1 MIVGVLDYSAGGNI
15 YSMEKAVSRLD
26 VDVRI
31 VKGTR
36 GIDKLIIPG
45 VGTYAEGSRGIS
57 EHKDEIIDF
66 AQNHGVL
73 GVCLGMQLLGRKGF
87 EYGEHDGLGL
97 VSGECVAINTSK
109 ALPHLGWSK
118 VNLMRE
124 SKLLKGVEKES
135 FYFMH
140 SYEVIN
146 YTDSVALSDYGNH
159 TFVSVL
165 EKDNVYGVQFHPE
178 KSRDAG
184 LRLLDNFIK
193 AD

>member
-15 YSMEKAVSRLD
+15 YSMVKAVSKLG
-26 VDVRI
+26 VEVRI
-31 VKGTR
+31 VKETK

-57 EHKDEIIDF
+57 EHREEIVEF

-97 VSGECVAINTSK
+97 VSGECVQINTNRE
-109 ALPHLGWSK
+109 LPHLGWSK
-118 VNLMRE
+118 VIPLHE
-124 SKLLKGVEKES
+124 STLLQGVEQES

-146 YTDSVALSDYGNH
+146 YTDSVALSEYGQH
-159 TFVSVL
+159 TIVSVI
-165 EKDNVYGVQFHPE
+165 EKDHVYGVQFHPE

-184 LRLLDNFIK
+184 LKLLDNFIK

>member
-15 YSMEKAVSRLD
+15 YSMVKAVSKIG
-26 VDVRI
+26 VDVKI
-31 VKGTR
+31 VQDTK

-45 VGTYAEGSRGIS
+45 VGTYAEGSRGIE
-57 EHKDEIIDF
+57 EHKQEIIDF
-66 AQNHGVL
+66 AQDHGVL

-87 EYGEHDGLGL
+87 EFGEHDGLGL
-97 VSGECVAINTSK
+97 VSGECVEINTNRP
-109 ALPHLGWSK
+109 LPHLGWSK
-118 VNLMRE
+118 VNLLRD
-124 SKLLKGVEKES
+124 SKLLTGVEKES

-159 TFVSVL
+159 TFVSVV
-165 EKDNVYGVQFHPE
+165 EKDKVYGVQFHPE
-178 KSRDAG
+178 KSREAG
-184 LRLLDNFIK
+184 LKLLENFIK

>member
-15 YSMEKAVSRLD
+15 YSMVKAVSKLG
-26 VDVRI
+26 VEVRI
-31 VKGTR
+31 VKETK

-57 EHKDEIIDF
+57 EHREEIVEF

-97 VSGECVAINTSK
+97 ISGECVQINTNR

-118 VNLMRE
+118 VIPLHE
-124 SKLLKGVEKES
+124 STLLQGVEQES
-135 FYFMH
+135 F
-140 SYEVIN
+140 
-146 YTDSVALSDYGNH
+146 
-159 TFVSVL
+159 
-165 EKDNVYGVQFHPE
+165 
-178 KSRDAG
+178 
-184 LRLLDNFIK
+184 
-193 AD
+193 